1 MQRSKY
7 GGTARSVCSA
17 LQVFRVVGVPQYLHR
32 HLDLPGHALDRKP
45 QLVSRF
51 ASAEPAEVGQ
61 LDDRTLFLGQSA
73 QAAVHVLTIA
83 MERLKGDD
91 GCVRSR
97 N

>member
-7 GGTARSVCSA
+7 GGTARSVCRA
-17 LQVFRVVGVPQYLHR
+17 LHVFHVAGVPQQLHG
-32 HLDLPGHALDRKP
+32 HLDLHGHALDRKA
-45 QLVSRF
+45 QLVSGF

-61 LDDRTLFLGQSA
+61 LDDRTLFVGQLA
-73 QAAVHVLTIA
+73 QGAVHVLTIA